1 MTALH
6 EAAKRSY
13 AGAVQVLV
21 RGIPPRQLKEAL
33 NAKDAVR
40 FTAFCLHGLKHA
52 DTPSAHHQLERT
64 PLHWAAVGDRGEAV
78 TALAKAGADLAAST
92 GKKRTALHAAAYVGA
107 ESSLAALL
115 AAGAPHSAR
124 DDAGD
129 EPLHDAASQGFNRCV
144 EMLIAAGAD
153 PKATNHAG
161 TAPIQL
167 APPGELRAW
176 MGAPLASAAST
187 GDVKR
192 LRALLRGGV
201 NPNATDAAGATAL
214 HMAARHNSVACAKVL
229 LKAGTFVD
237 LPDKMRNTA
246 LHYAAGFG
254 SYEVAEFLMAK
265 GACTGIKNANGMLPH
280 QVVPLQPPSAEALAA
295 AAADEA
301 EVEAARVAKK
311 AAAKAA
317 RAAEVAAAKAAA
329 ERAAKAAAAA
339 AASPAPSRPASVAP
353 SAPSSVSE
361 RSSAQEDEHEHDVLM
376 WLHARA
382 QAEDGAAGEELDG
395 DAMALVESLTPM
407 ERRAFLVEAQ
417 RRGPEAAAI
426 DLFER
431 HGVIPLPPAKAMAPE
446 EHRDAWDYTW
456 GDGKGDEG
464 ANEKMAAIER
474 RILAQAAA
482 GHGMD
487 DNYSSSEDEFEHGR
501 APEPTAYVAGFAR
514 ADSYDNESGSW
525 SLPSSRPPSPPR
537 PRIRR
542 VAKAPSPA
550 PSEVPPSEPES
561 LPVPEALPSDLLARY
576 DIMMQRADARRAG
589 LAPKRVSSDKM
600 RQETADKM
608 RKAREEQKQKAAK
621 SNGKSGRFDY
631 DSDGELRMR

>member
-1 MTALH
+1 MA
-6 EAAKRSY
+6 
-13 AGAVQVLV
+13 
-21 RGIPPRQLKEAL
+21 
-33 NAKDAVR
+33 
-40 FTAFCLHGLKHA
+40 
-52 DTPSAHHQLERT
+52 
-64 PLHWAAVGDRGEAV
+64 DRGEAV
-78 TALAKAGADLAAST
+78 TALAKAGADLAATT
-92 GKKRTALHAAAYVGA
+92 GKQRTALHAAAYVGA
-107 ESSLAALL
+107 ESALAALL
-115 AAGAPHSAR
+115 AAGAPFSAR

-167 APPGELRAW
+167 APPGELRVW

-192 LRALLRGGV
+192 LRALLHGGV
-201 NPNATDAAGATAL
+201 NPNAADAAGATAL

-229 LKAGTFVD
+229 LKAGAFVD
-237 LPDKMRNTA
+237 LPDKMRNTP

-254 SYEVAEFLMAK
+254 SFEVAEFLMAK
-265 GACTGIKNANGMLPH
+265 GACTGMKNANGMLPH

-295 AAADEA
+295 AAAEQA
-301 EVEAARVAKK
+301 EQEQERLAAK

-317 RAAEVAAAKAAA
+317 RAAQAAAAKAAA
-329 ERAAKAAAAA
+329 ERAAAA
-339 AASPAPSRPASVAP
+339 AASPTPSRPASVAP
-353 SAPSSVSE
+353 STVPSSE
-361 RSSAQEDEHEHDVLM
+361 RSTATEDEHEHDVLM

-382 QAEDGAAGEELDG
+382 QAEDDAAGDELDG
-395 DAMALVESLTPM
+395 DACALVESLSPL
-407 ERRAFLVEAQ
+407 ERRAFLAEAQ

-431 HGVIPLPPAKAMAPE
+431 HGVIPLPPPKAIAAD

-456 GDGKGDEG
+456 GDGKGDAG

-482 GHGMD
+482 GHGLD
-487 DNYSSSEDEFEHGR
+487 ADYSSSEDEFEHGR

-514 ADSYDNESGSW
+514 ADSYDDESGSW

-542 VAKAPSPA
+542 AAKSPTPA
-550 PSEVPPSEPES
+550 PSEAEPEPEQ

-576 DIMMQRADARRAG
+576 DLMMERADARRAG
-589 LAPKRVSSDKM
+589 LAPRRVSSDKM
-600 RQETADKM
+600 RQETAEKM
-608 RKAREEQKQKAAK
+608 RRAREAQRLKAAK
-621 SNGKSGRFDY
+621 ASGKSGRFDY
-631 DSDGELRMR
+631 DSDGELRMK